1 MWGGDTYAGFDVS
14 KAHPPQPV
22 GLLSRGDGCGGG
34 ILSLIADTGRLCP
47 KEVPLSDIRYMK
59 G

>member
-22 GLLSRGDGCGGG
+22 GLLFRGDGWGGG
-34 ILSLIADTGRLCP
+34 ELSLIADTGRLCP
-47 KEVPLSDIRYMK
+47 KGVLFSGVRYMK
-59 G
+59 E

>member
-22 GLLSRGDGCGGG
+22 GLLSRGDGWGGG
-34 ILSLIADTGRLCP
+34 ELSLIADTGRLQ
-47 KEVPLSDIRYMK
+47 K
-59 G
+59 GYFFQASGI

>member
-22 GLLSRGDGCGGG
+22 GLLSRGDGGGG
-34 ILSLIADTGRLCP
+34 GELSLIADTGRLCP
-47 KEVPLSDIRYMK
+47 KGVLFQASGI
-59 G
+59 